1 VIADLP
7 VGENMQSHVGTG
19 EIVFTLEEAVSFNPV
34 RLFLNP
40 LNTLAYLKGEG
51 PLGKVSL
58 AKILTLFYFFYF
70 GFFMF
75 LFLKF
80 PMSGIPAIAVKQLNF
95 YFISQQY

>member
-1 VIADLP
+1 MPPLPQVIADLP

-58 AKILTLFYFFYF
+58 AKILPLLF
-70 GFFMF
+70 
-75 LFLKF
+75 
-80 PMSGIPAIAVKQLNF
+80 
-95 YFISQQY
+95 

>member
-1 VIADLP
+1 MPPLPQVIADLP

-58 AKILTLFYFFYF
+58 AKILPLLFWYLAFHVVVQY
-70 GFFMF
+70 
-75 LFLKF
+75 
-80 PMSGIPAIAVKQLNF
+80 LNF
-95 YFISQQY
+95 Q